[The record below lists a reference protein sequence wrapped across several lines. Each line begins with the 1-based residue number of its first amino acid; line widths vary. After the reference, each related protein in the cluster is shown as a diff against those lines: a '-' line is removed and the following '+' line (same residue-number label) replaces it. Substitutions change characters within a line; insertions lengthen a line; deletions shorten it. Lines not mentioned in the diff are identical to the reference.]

1 MVPRVRLRGDNLL
14 LGLVACLHH
23 LHAGFVPSLQH
34 SCECPLLR
42 LPCGRCASTRIE
54 QLLLRSQEQTGTL
67 METVWSLEQRL
78 EEASRAKV
86 EVEHE
91 CARLIQV
98 TLNPK
103 F

>member
-34 SCECPLLR
+34 SCECPLLC

-54 QLLLRSQEQTGTL
+54 QLLLRSAQD
-67 METVWSLEQRL
+67 V
-78 EEASRAKV
+78 
-86 EVEHE
+86 
-91 CARLIQV
+91 ARHPEFVLQA
-98 TLNPK
+98 TRCHSSSEGMR
-103 F
+103 